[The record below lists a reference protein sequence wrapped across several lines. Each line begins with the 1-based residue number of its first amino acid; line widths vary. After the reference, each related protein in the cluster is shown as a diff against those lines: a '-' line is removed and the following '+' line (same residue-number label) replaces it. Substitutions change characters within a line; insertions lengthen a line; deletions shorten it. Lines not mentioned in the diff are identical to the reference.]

1 MGATCWQR
9 RSAIRPTFSAQPY
22 QCPAWQRAEACNVP
36 YQGYRRQLTVRGYCD
51 PRRQVYPFVIGREG
65 RTKKKIEAETG
76 AQLTIPSKQQQ
87 QQQQQGSGGGDI
99 VIRGPSRQVV
109 SSAYVR
115 TELAIH
121 SAMSGRWAGGRA
133 TCVPMHVVAVR
144 NTPRAFSCHSLHP
157 RRVLIPTRKV
167 L

>member
-1 MGATCWQR
+1 MT
-9 RSAIRPTFSAQPY
+9 S
-22 QCPAWQRAEACNVP
+22 
-36 YQGYRRQLTVRGYCD
+36 
-51 PRRQVYPFVIGREG
+51 RRQVYPFVIGREG

-87 QQQQQGSGGGDI
+87 QQQQGSGGGDI

-121 SAMSGRWAGGRA
+121 SAISGRWADGRA
-133 TCVPMHVVAVR
+133 ICVSMHVAAGR
-144 NTPRAFSCHSLHP
+144 NTPNAFPCHFSHA
-157 RRVLIPTRKV
+157 RRGLRTTRRI